1 DDNPIVFFEDKMMF
15 GTKGPVPA
23 GDHVVALGVAD
34 VKRTGTDVTVV
45 ATSSMVHVA
54 LDAAE
59 LLAAEGIEAEVVDPR
74 TLVPL
79 DLDTLV
85 GSARKTGRVLVVD
98 EGYESYGVTAELA
111 SRIAAEA
118 FYDLDA
124 PVRRLGAM
132 DVPIPFS
139 PPLEDL
145 TVPTPA
151 IVVAEAKKLVGL
163 DERSVRW
170 PSRPTGRWASTGSS

>member
-54 LDAAE
+54 LAAAE
-59 LLAAEGIEAEVVDPR
+59 LLAAEGVEAEVVDPR

-79 DLDTLV
+79 DVETLV
-85 GSARKTGRVLVVD
+85 ASARKTARVLVVD
-98 EGYESYGVTAELA
+98 EGHESYGASAELA
-111 SRIAAEA
+111 ARISEQA

-124 PVRRLGAM
+124 PVR
-132 DVPIPFS
+132 
-139 PPLEDL
+139 
-145 TVPTPA
+145 
-151 IVVAEAKKLVGL
+151 
-163 DERSVRW
+163 
-170 PSRPTGRWASTGSS
+170 